1 MADEMTQ
8 QEVINFIVERLDIA
22 LYNIDQVVDNLID
35 DGDQH
40 LLFVAMDK
48 LIELRNCCNDDE
60 DI

>member
-1 MADEMTQ
+1 MSDEMTK

-22 LYNIDQVVDNLID
+22 LKNIDQVVDNLID

-48 LIELRNCCNDDE
+48 LLELKNCCNDDK

>member
-22 LYNIDQVVDNLID
+22 LKNIDQVVDNLID

>member
-1 MADEMTQ
+1 MSDEMTQ

-22 LYNIDQVVDNLID
+22 LRNIDQVVDNLID

-48 LIELRNCCNDDE
+48 LLELKNCCNDDKN
-60 DI
+60 I

>member
-1 MADEMTQ
+1 MSDEMTQ

-22 LYNIDQVVDNLID
+22 LKNIDQVVDNLID

-48 LIELRNCCNDDE
+48 LLELKNCCNDDK

>member
-1 MADEMTQ
+1 MSDEMTQ

-22 LYNIDQVVDNLID
+22 LKNIDQVVDNLID

-48 LIELRNCCNDDE
+48 LIELRNCCNDDK

>member
-1 MADEMTQ
+1 MSDEMTQ

-22 LYNIDQVVDNLID
+22 LRNIDQVVDNLIND
-35 DGDQH
+35 SDQH

-48 LIELRNCCNDDE
+48 LIELKNCCNDDE

>member
-1 MADEMTQ
+1 MSDEMTQ
-8 QEVINFIVERLDIA
+8 QEVINFIVKRLDIA
-22 LYNIDQVVDNLID
+22 LKNIDQVVDNLID